1 MESASIEILL
11 DAWFEGNT
19 TLAQEATLRDYFT
32 NGEVP
37 AHLQAY
43 KPIFEGFVIAGTEVS
58 EKEVSLPKTANRINP
73 IWYSIAAML
82 VVAVTIGS
90 IMFSNS
96 GLSQEEKEAL
106 AAFKQTREVLMLA
119 SEGINAGTTN
129 MVHLNEFTKGTS
141 AISNINQFTKTKNK
155 ILK

>member
-1 MESASIEILL
+1 MESARIEKLM
-11 DAWFEGNT
+11 DVWFDGNT
-19 TLAQEATLRDYFT
+19 TLQEEAVLRDYFT
-32 NGEVP
+32 NGEIAP
-37 AHLQAY
+37 HLEVY
-43 KPIFEGFVIAGTEVS
+43 RPMFESFVIAGKEVS
-58 EKEVSLPKTANRINP
+58 EKEVQLPQNGIKIKSW
-73 IWYSIAAML
+73 WYSIAAML
-82 VVAVTIGS
+82 VVAATIGS

-106 AAFKQTREVLMLA
+106 AAFEQTREVLMLA